1 MDIEKIKEKVINE
14 LKNIYDP
21 EIPANIYDLGLIYN
35 LDCKEEEGGVVCDIT
50 MTLTTPFCPIADSI
64 VEQVKNIK
72 NRVEGLNDLNVKLV
86 FDPPWDRSKMS
97 DEAKLQLGML

>member
-1 MDIEKIKEKVINE
+1 MDIEKIKENVINE

-35 LDCKEEEGGVVCDIT
+35 LDCKKEEGGVVCDIT
-50 MTLTTPFCPIADSI
+50 MTLTTPFCPVADSI

-72 NRVEGLNDLNVKLV
+72 NRVEGLKDLNVKLV